1 MAEVV
6 TGFCMKCKQ
15 SRVIENPA
23 RTTMSNG
30 RIRVSGKCSAEGLYG
45 IHIKNHILVR
55 TSRRIIHLGE

>member
-1 MAEVV
+1 MTEVV

-30 RIRVSGKCSAEGLYG
+30 RIRVSGKCSSKDCTDPYQ
-45 IHIKNHILVR
+45 KSYPSQN

>member
-1 MAEVV
+1 MVESREKDMVEVV

-30 RIRVSGKCSAEGLYG
+30 RIRVSVKCSSKDCTGS
-45 IHIKNHILVR
+45 ISK
-55 TSRRIIHLGE
+55 IIS